1 MKRARAGQPVLLV
14 IGIICIGFILRGPI
28 VAVAPITGAISHDLS
43 LTAAQ
48 AGLLTSLPVLC
59 FALMTPFASLFVGKA
74 GANFA
79 TTIAIIGVGVGSIVR
94 SAGGAEATFAGTIV
108 MGAFITIGN
117 VVIPVIIRRDISR
130 ERVGIVTGAYT
141 SAMNVGSMI
150 TSLATVPLAIAF
162 GWRGALLAWIGFV
175 VLAALAW
182 LLAVGPAGAFRW
194 GPLAPALETGAVDTV
209 AVDTRGIPRAP
220 REPRTWRNLSA
231 VLLALAFAG
240 QAFAYY
246 GLTAWFPSIL
256 EQELG
261 YSAGAAG
268 TSSSIFQIAAV
279 VGALGVPLLS
289 QRIGVPKT
297 FVLVAA
303 LWLTFP
309 LGLIF
314 APDGWLAW
322 GFLGGVAQ
330 GGGITIV
337 FMLVVQ
343 LALTGAHA
351 RRLSAMVQGLGY
363 ALGATAPTIVGAI
376 HDATGAWTLAI
387 GAVLVA
393 TVVFAVAGFTGA
405 VRATGPKNRPRQA

>member
-1 MKRARAGQPVLLV
+1 
-14 IGIICIGFILRGPI
+14 
-28 VAVAPITGAISHDLS
+28 
-43 LTAAQ
+43 
-48 AGLLTSLPVLC
+48 
-59 FALMTPFASLFVGKA
+59 
-74 GANFA
+74 
-79 TTIAIIGVGVGSIVR
+79 
-94 SAGGAEATFAGTIV
+94 
-108 MGAFITIGN
+108 
-117 VVIPVIIRRDISR
+117 
-130 ERVGIVTGAYT
+130 
-141 SAMNVGSMI
+141 
-150 TSLATVPLAIAF
+150 
-162 GWRGALLAWIGFV
+162 
-175 VLAALAW
+175 
-182 LLAVGPAGAFRW
+182 
-194 GPLAPALETGAVDTV
+194 
-209 AVDTRGIPRAP
+209 
-220 REPRTWRNLSA
+220 
-231 VLLALAFAG
+231 
-240 QAFAYY
+240 
-246 GLTAWFPSIL
+246 
-256 EQELG
+256 
-261 YSAGAAG
+261 
-268 TSSSIFQIAAV
+268 V

-393 TVVFAVAGFTGA
+393 TVVFALAGFTGA